1 MGSITSL
8 LTLPLMESQGQV
20 LTLLDILITIVVFLA
35 FYVLARITSRQV
47 QNRVLRIARVSGS
60 ALDKSIRTNMLVIY

>member
-1 MGSITSL
+1 MGSINSL

-60 ALDKSIRTNMLVIY
+60 ALDKGIRTNMLVIN

>member
-1 MGSITSL
+1 
-8 LTLPLMESQGQV
+8 MESQGQV

-60 ALDKSIRTNMLVIY
+60 ALDKGIRTNMLVIN